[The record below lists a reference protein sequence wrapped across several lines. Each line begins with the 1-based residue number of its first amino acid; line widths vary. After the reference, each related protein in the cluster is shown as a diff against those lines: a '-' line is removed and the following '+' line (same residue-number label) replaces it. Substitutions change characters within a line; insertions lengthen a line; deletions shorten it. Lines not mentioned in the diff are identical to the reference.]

1 MAHFPADVVNR
12 RRRSRLIASRSWRA
26 PLRGPDEAD
35 FRQMYEQAFPIV
47 YRVAYRFCGR
57 REAAEDASQEAF
69 ARAFE
74 RWGRLR
80 AEPWVVGW
88 VVTTALNILRR
99 GARRDPEPSRGGRE
113 PASTVMDVEAALDL
127 WRAIREL
134 PRRQAQAV
142 VLYHVLDLPVAQVAE
157 VMGCREGTAK
167 AHLGRARERLA
178 RLLEPTEARRE
189 KG

>member
-1 MAHFPADVVNR
+1 V
-12 RRRSRLIASRSWRA
+12 S
-26 PLRGPDEAD
+26 PDEAD
-35 FRQMYEQAFPIV
+35 FRQVYEQAFPIV
-47 YRVAYRFCGR
+47 YRVAYRFSGR
-57 REAAEDASQEAF
+57 REAAEDAAQEAF

-88 VVTTALNILRR
+88 IVTTALNILRR
-99 GARRDPEPSRGGRE
+99 GARRMPEPSREGGE
-113 PASTVMDVEAALDL
+113 PPSTATDVEGALDL

-142 VLYHVLDLPVAQVAE
+142 VLYYVVDLPVAQVAE

-167 AHLGRARERLA
+167 AHLDRARDRLA
-178 RLLEPTEARRE
+178 RLLEPSEARWE
-189 KG
+189 EG